1 LEEAALAE
9 TGLAAWVLDGETG
22 PMRRGLVLIVCAQ
35 VMWGLSPAFWRLG
48 ADVPALD
55 ILGHRALW
63 TFVTVFVIHLARRSL
78 RSVRTAAREPRTLLL
93 EALAGVLIGS
103 NWLVWVWAVTNGRV
117 VEGSLGYFIT
127 PLVSVVL
134 GVAVVGERLRRG
146 QWAAVGLGAASVTWL
161 TIDMGRLP
169 WVSLFLAATFGV
181 YGLIKKTVNRPPLD
195 MLAIEL
201 TVMLP
206 LVLVF
211 LGTRL
216 IDGQDALASASG
228 TEYVVLL
235 GSGLFTAVPLL
246 CFAGA
251 VQRVPLSVIGVI
263 QYLSPSTNFLLGVVV
278 YDEPFG
284 GGRLIGFALVWLG
297 LAVFTVDG
305 LRSVRASGRSVGWRS
320 LGQRGQIG

>member
-1 LEEAALAE
+1 
-9 TGLAAWVLDGETG
+9 
-22 PMRRGLVLIVCAQ
+22 MRRGLVLIVCAQ
-35 VMWGLSPAFWRLG
+35 IMWGLSPAFWRLG
-48 ADVPALD
+48 IEIPAMD
-55 ILGHRALW
+55 MLGHRVLW
-63 TFVTVFVIHLARRSL
+63 TFVTVLVIHLVRRSL
-78 RSVRTAAREPRTLLL
+78 RSVRTAARELRTLAL

-117 VEGSLGYFIT
+117 IEGSLGYFIT

-134 GVAVVGERLRRG
+134 GVVVVGERLRRA
-146 QWAAVGLGAASVTWL
+146 QWAAVALGAA
-161 TIDMGRLP
+161 
-169 WVSLFLAATFGV
+169 WVSLFLAATFGI

-201 TVMLP
+201 TVVLP

-211 LGTRL
+211 LGARL
-216 IDGQDALASASG
+216 INGQDALVSASG

-263 QYLSPSTNFLLGVVV
+263 QYLSPSTNFLLGVVA
-278 YDEPFG
+278 YNEPFG
-284 GGRLIGFALVWLG
+284 GGRLIGFALAWTG
-297 LAVFTVDG
+297 LAVFTLDG
-305 LRSVRASGRSVGWRS
+305 LRSVRSSGRLTGWRS
-320 LGQRGQIG
+320 LGQRGQVG

>member
-1 LEEAALAE
+1 
-9 TGLAAWVLDGETG
+9 
-22 PMRRGLVLIVCAQ
+22 MRRGLVLIVCAQ
-35 VMWGLSPAFWRLG
+35 VMWGRSPAFWRLG
-48 ADVPALD
+48 SDIPALD
-55 ILGHRALW
+55 MLGHRALW
-63 TFVTVFVIHLARRSL
+63 TFVTVLVIHLVRRSL
-78 RSVRTAAREPRTLLL
+78 RSVRTAAREPRTLAL
-93 EALAGVLIGS
+93 EALAGILIGS

-117 VEGSLGYFIT
+117 IEGSLGYFIT

-134 GVAVVGERLRRG
+134 GVVVVGERLRRA
-146 QWAAVGLGAASVTWL
+146 QWAAVALGAASVTWL

-169 WVSLFLAATFGV
+169 WVSLFLAATFGI

-216 IDGQDALASASG
+216 INGQDALVSASG

-263 QYLSPSTNFLLGVVV
+263 QYLSPSINFLLGVVA

-284 GGRLIGFALVWLG
+284 GGRLIGFALVWTG
-297 LAVFTVDG
+297 LAVFTLDG
-305 LRSVRASGRSVGWRS
+305 LRSVGTGGRLAGWRS
-320 LGQRGQIG
+320 LGQRGQVG

>member
-1 LEEAALAE
+1 
-9 TGLAAWVLDGETG
+9 
-22 PMRRGLVLIVCAQ
+22 MRRGLVLIVCAQ

-48 ADVPALD
+48 SDIPALD
-55 ILGHRALW
+55 MLGHRALW
-63 TFVTVFVIHLARRSL
+63 TFVTVLVIHLVRRSL
-78 RSVRTAAREPRTLLL
+78 RSVRTAAREPRTLAL
-93 EALAGVLIGS
+93 EALAGILIGS

-117 VEGSLGYFIT
+117 IEGSLGYFIT

-134 GVAVVGERLRRG
+134 GVVVVGERLRRA
-146 QWAAVGLGAASVTWL
+146 QWAAVALGAASVTWL

-169 WVSLFLAATFGV
+169 WVSLFLAATFGI

-216 IDGQDALASASG
+216 INGQDALVSASG

-263 QYLSPSTNFLLGVVV
+263 QYLSPSINFLLGVVA

-284 GGRLIGFALVWLG
+284 GGRLIGFALVWAG
-297 LAVFTVDG
+297 LAVFTLDG
-305 LRSVRASGRSVGWRS
+305 LRSVRSSGQLTGWRP
-320 LGQRGQIG
+320 LGQRGQVG

>member
-1 LEEAALAE
+1 
-9 TGLAAWVLDGETG
+9 
-22 PMRRGLVLIVCAQ
+22 MRRGLVLIVCAQ

-48 ADVPALD
+48 SDIPALD
-55 ILGHRALW
+55 MLGHRALW
-63 TFVTVFVIHLARRSL
+63 TFVTVLVIHLVRRSL
-78 RSVRTAAREPRTLLL
+78 RSVRTAAREPRTLAL
-93 EALAGVLIGS
+93 EALAGILIGS

-117 VEGSLGYFIT
+117 IEGSLGYFIT

-134 GVAVVGERLRRG
+134 GVVVVGERLRRA
-146 QWAAVGLGAASVTWL
+146 QWAAVALGAASVTWL

-169 WVSLFLAATFGV
+169 WVSLFLAATFGI

-216 IDGQDALASASG
+216 INGQDALVSASG

-263 QYLSPSTNFLLGVVV
+263 QYLSPSINFLLGVVA

-284 GGRLIGFALVWLG
+284 GGRLIGFALVWAG
-297 LAVFTVDG
+297 LAVFTLDG
-305 LRSVRASGRSVGWRS
+305 LRSVRTSTRLTGWRS
-320 LGQRGQIG
+320 LGQRGQVG

>member
-1 LEEAALAE
+1 MAESSAA
-9 TGLAAWVLDGETG
+9 GETVL
-22 PMRRGLVLIVCAQ
+22 MRRGLVLIVSAQ
-35 VMWGLSPAFWRLG
+35 IMWGLSPAFWRLG
-48 ADVPALD
+48 SDIAALD

-63 TFVTVFVIHLARRSL
+63 AFVTVFVIHAIRGSL
-78 RSVRTAAREPRTLLL
+78 QAVRTAAREPRTLLL
-93 EALAGVLIGS
+93 EVFAGVLIGS
-103 NWLVWVWAVTNGRV
+103 NWLVWVWAVTNDRV

-134 GVAVVGERLRRG
+134 GVMVVGERLRRA
-146 QWAAVGLGAASVTWL
+146 QWVAVALGAASVTWL
-161 TIDMGRLP
+161 TVDMGRLP
-169 WVSLFLAATFGV
+169 WVSLFLAATFGI
-181 YGLIKKTVNRPPLD
+181 YGLIKKTVDRPPLD

-211 LGTRL
+211 LGIRL
-216 IDGQDALASASG
+216 SGGNDALVSAEGS
-228 TEYVVLL
+228 EYVVLL
-235 GSGLFTAVPLL
+235 GSGLFTVVPLL

-263 QYLSPSTNFLLGVVV
+263 QYLSPSTNFVLGVVA

-284 GGRLIGFALVWLG
+284 GGRLVGFVLVWLG

-305 LRSVRASGRSVGWRS
+305 LRVTRSGAHPGGQWIGWRS
-320 LGQRGQIG
+320 LGQRGRLG

>member
-1 LEEAALAE
+1 
-9 TGLAAWVLDGETG
+9 
-22 PMRRGLVLIVCAQ
+22 MRRGLAFIVCAQ

-55 ILGHRALW
+55 MLGHRALW
-63 TFVTVFVIHLARRSL
+63 TFVTVFAIHVVRRSW
-78 RSVRTAAREPRTLLL
+78 RDVRTAARQPRVLAL

-103 NWLVWVWAVTNGRV
+103 NWLVWVWAVTNDRV

-134 GVAVVGERLRRG
+134 GVVVVGERLRRA
-146 QWAAVGLGAASVTWL
+146 QWTAVALGAASVVWL
-161 TIDMGRLP
+161 TVDMGRLP

-181 YGLIKKTVNRPPLD
+181 YGLIKKKIGRPPLD

-206 LVLVF
+206 VVVVF
-211 LGTRL
+211 LGVRL
-216 IDGQDALASASG
+216 AGGDGALASASS
-228 TEYVVLL
+228 TEAVALVC
-235 GSGLFTAVPLL
+235 SGLFTAVPLL
-246 CFAGA
+246 CFGAA
-251 VQRVPLSVIGVI
+251 VQRVPLSVVGVI
-263 QYLSPSTNFLLGVVV
+263 QYLSPSLNFLLGVVA

-284 GGRLIGFALVWLG
+284 GGRLVGFLLVWLG

-305 LRSVRASGRSVGWRS
+305 LRTTRPSRWRS
-320 LGQRGQIG
+320 LGQRGQVA